1 MSLDTIVNVTVTR
14 KTQVP
19 SAKGFSTPLLLG
31 YHTRWV
37 QRVKAYSSPD
47 EMITDGFALTDKLYK
62 DAVALCSQ
70 TGRPSTFKIGRR
82 QTGTTQVIDITPVD
96 LTQGKTNSIKWND
109 QTFTYVNAASETA
122 AGVVAG
128 LFAAS
133 SGITGATRVNNT
145 TKLTITS
152 STAGKVN
159 SVEVSTT
166 MELKDVS
173 TDPGIAADLTA
184 CYAED
189 SDWYALTIDSTS
201 EAEVNAAS
209 TWANAK
215 TVLFLHSSSDT
226 DVTKSIVTTDIAS
239 DLVAASATRSPGI
252 WRRKLGGS
260 TPAAWIGRCITK
272 NPGTVNWAFKDLTGE
287 AVDVLSTTE
296 ETTIESKRFS
306 HYQKTGGVNVT
317 YDAKT
322 PKSGEYIDLIVST
335 DWLKARVQESA
346 FGALAVN
353 DVVPYTDQGI
363 EVIRLAVYNVLLQAS
378 STNFPILDRNSISVT
393 APTLAE
399 TTDADRAARTLPN
412 VKFQGRFQGA
422 LNKVV
427 ISGDIYV

>member
-1 MSLDTIVNVTVTR
+1 MSLDTIVNVTITR

-19 SAKGFSTPLLLG
+19 SAKGFTTPLLAG

-62 DAVALCSQ
+62 DALALCSQ
-70 TGRPSTFKIGRR
+70 NGRPSTFKIGRR

-109 QTFTYVNAASETA
+109 QTFTYVNGASETV

-133 SGITGATRVNNT
+133 SGITGGTRVNNT

-173 TDPGIAADLTA
+173 TDPGITSDLNA
-184 CYAED
+184 IYAED
-189 SDWYALTIDSTS
+189 PDWYALMLDSTS

-209 TWANAK
+209 AWANAK

-260 TPAAWIGRCITK
+260 APAAWIGRCITK
-272 NPGTVNWAFKDLTGE
+272 NPGAVNWAFKDLTGE
-287 AVDVLSTTE
+287 AVDKLSTSE

-306 HYQKTGGVNVT
+306 HYQNTGGVNVT
-317 YDAKT
+317 YDGKT

-335 DWLKARVQESA
+335 DWVKARVQEA
-346 FGALAVN
+346 VFGLLAAN
-353 DVVPYTDQGI
+353 DIVPYTDAGI
-363 EVIRLAVYNVLLQAS
+363 EAVRMTVLNTLMRAS
-378 STNFPILDRNSISVT
+378 SANFPILDRNSIVVT
-393 APTLAE
+393 APSLAE
-399 TTDADRAARTLPN
+399 TTDADRATRTLPN
-412 VKFQGRFQGA
+412 VRFQARFQGA
-422 LNKVV
+422 LNKAA
-427 ISGDIYV
+427 IAGDIYV